1 MGFFNNVLNGVIDI
15 VKIVLI
21 AIVCFVII
29 LIGGYLLADYVGL
42 VPEATGYHRSL
53 SLQTFLTDMPFI
65 GNNMVYLILVMAL
78 LLLAVIGIELYNRK
92 VSAIRK
98 DEPEADIQ
106 GHQDIQDKQ
115 DKKEFEGAADK
126 NAGIM
131 AEPDT
136 PKNQQ

>member
-1 MGFFNNVLNGVIDI
+1 MGFFNNILNGVIDI
-15 VKIVLI
+15 VKIVII

-65 GNNMVYLILVMAL
+65 GTNMVYLIAVMAL
-78 LLLAVIGIELYNRK
+78 LLLVVIGIELYNRK
-92 VSAIRK
+92 VSVTRE
-98 DEPEADIQ
+98 DELKT
-106 GHQDIQDKQ
+106 DKQ
-115 DKKEFEGAADK
+115 DKNEVEGTADK
-126 NAGIM
+126 RIEIM

>member
-15 VKIVLI
+15 VKIVII

-42 VPEATGYHRSL
+42 VPETTGYHRSL
-53 SLQTFLTDMPFI
+53 SLQTFLTEMPFI
-65 GNNMVYLILVMAL
+65 GTNMVYLIAVMAL
-78 LLLAVIGIELYNRK
+78 LLLVVIGIELYNRK
-92 VSAIRK
+92 VSVTRE
-98 DEPEADIQ
+98 DELKT
-106 GHQDIQDKQ
+106 DKQ
-115 DKKEFEGAADK
+115 DKNEVEGTADK
-126 NAGIM
+126 RIEIM